1 MLNKLIKFRRHIK
14 TEHYNLKYYPT
25 PADFQKRFDIC
36 LNPSEVTAIEARVD
50 DTFDSQ
56 QLFYVSSKDYC
67 LVYTTGGQ
75 AWEIDGSLDDISKS
89 LMLADGY
96 QPSAHSQ
103 PR

>member
-14 TEHYNLKYYPT
+14 TENYNLQYYKT

-36 LNPSEVTAIEARVD
+36 LNPSEVTAIEARID

-56 QLFYVSSKDYC
+56 QLFYVSAKEFC